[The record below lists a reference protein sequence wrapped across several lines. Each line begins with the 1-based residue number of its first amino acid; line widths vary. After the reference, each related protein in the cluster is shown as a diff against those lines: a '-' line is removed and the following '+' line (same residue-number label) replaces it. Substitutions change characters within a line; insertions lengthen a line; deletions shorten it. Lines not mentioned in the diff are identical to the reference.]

1 MERQLQCVLPS
12 AGSVSS
18 VLRSSTMTSSSSM
31 ERGFPGLRSS
41 YRPMRPW
48 VRKRSRHLPTVWRLV
63 PTSSAT
69 ALLSNP
75 SAHRSTILARLTSPA
90 ARLRERE
97 RDSSS
102 SRVLPLTSS
111 GFNGRPR
118 SMASPSSEWMRGNI
132 LYSCHYVHVFTG
144 HDTRRQLH
152 QSGRP
157 DSNRGPPA
165 PKAGALPSCAT
176 PRKMFGY
183 HTLCELANV
192 SVAPNCAK
200 FCLVSDMELSVVRP
214 QDNRGGTRSKGGA
227 TRPGEPLL
235 VFALLQCQ

>member
-1 MERQLQCVLPS
+1 MSAMERQLQCVLPS

-144 HDTRRQLH
+144 HDTR
-152 QSGRP
+152 S
-157 DSNRGPPA
+157 SF
-165 PKAGALPSCAT
+165 S
-176 PRKMFGY
+176 
-183 HTLCELANV
+183 
-192 SVAPNCAK
+192 
-200 FCLVSDMELSVVRP
+200 
-214 QDNRGGTRSKGGA
+214 
-227 TRPGEPLL
+227 PLL
-235 VFALLQCQ
+235 LLSFCGGVRGSAPQEASGASWRGRCACASGSCCRGC

>member
-144 HDTRRQLH
+144 HDTSWSDL
-152 QSGRP
+152 
-157 DSNRGPPA
+157 
-165 PKAGALPSCAT
+165 
-176 PRKMFGY
+176 RK
-183 HTLCELANV
+183 
-192 SVAPNCAK
+192 VA
-200 FCLVSDMELSVVRP
+200 
-214 QDNRGGTRSKGGA
+214 RGGPGVRRAPRQNPESLRFAGLHPPPRAEPGPQPA
-227 TRPGEPLL
+227 TARCPGREDPTSLR
-235 VFALLQCQ
+235 